1 MKTLAHDNVR
11 KRFFA
16 PVMKAVAASRS
27 TRYCPEYSDENF
39 VIAGVGRV
47 IAAVSSG
54 RDWVQ
59 QICSR
64 LGFFVSVSS
73 FFQALKSPRRLS
85 LSEEVAE
92 HIRKQVDQDC
102 DARFDPLA
110 EHEELEN
117 YEVYASDG
125 HYEKAAAHA
134 KRIQGKKY
142 APGYI
147 FSLNLRS
154 HSLVLLDVARP
165 ELKENKKE
173 HEISILKRL
182 TPSDLRFGAPKG
194 TKVLHVYDS
203 AVIDYR
209 QWFKWKARGIYIITR
224 EKANSRAK
232 VIGVRNVDYDDPRN
246 TGVLADELVGVFA
259 GVMARRVT
267 YQDPETGKIFSFIT
281 NQLSFP
287 PGLIAFLYKL
297 RWNIEKVFDEKKNKL
312 SEKKAWATS
321 DVARSQ
327 QAHFVCMAHNLM
339 LLLERQLEADE
350 NLRDEKNEAKRQKR
364 VEELKRKILENGRKP
379 NPLVIN
385 CIRSTQRS
393 LQFIRWLRDALA
405 FPTSWRAEITALRP
419 LMIRYLQ

>member
-1 MKTLAHDNVR
+1 
-11 KRFFA
+11 
-16 PVMKAVAASRS
+16 MKAVAAAKSA
-27 TRYCPEYSDENF
+27 RYCPEYSDENF

-47 IAAVSSG
+47 IASASSG

-59 QICSR
+59 QVCAR
-64 LGFFVSVSS
+64 MGFFVSVSS
-73 FFQALKSPRRLS
+73 FFQALKSRRRLA
-85 LSEEVAE
+85 LAKEVAD

-102 DARFDPLA
+102 DARFNPLA
-110 EHEELEN
+110 QHEELEG
-117 YEVYASDG
+117 YEIYASDG

-142 APGYI
+142 GPGYI

-154 HSLVLLDVARP
+154 HSLALLDVARP

-194 TKVLHVYDS
+194 TKVLHVYDP
-203 AVIDYR
+203 AVIDYL

-224 EKANSRAK
+224 EKANSKAQ
-232 VIGVRNVDYDDPRN
+232 VIGVKNVDYDDPRN
-246 TGVLADELVGVFA
+246 TGVLADENVGVFA

-267 YQDPETGKIFSFIT
+267 YQDPETGDIFSFIT

-297 RWNIEKVFDEKKNKL
+297 RWDIEKVFDEKKNKL

-327 QAHFVCMAHNLM
+327 QAHFVCTAHNLM
-339 LLLERQLEADE
+339 LLFERQLETDE
-350 NLRDEKNEAKRQKR
+350 NLRDAKNEAKRQKR
-364 VEELKRKILENGRKP
+364 LEELKRKILANGREP
-379 NPLVIN
+379 NPLVMN
-385 CIRSTQRS
+385 CTRTTQRS
-393 LQFIRWLRDALA
+393 LQFIRWLRDVLA
-405 FPTSWRAEITALRP
+405 IPTSWRAEITALRP
-419 LMIRYLQ
+419 LMARYLQ